1 MVVMPITDDQLQALL
16 LKNKIVDEKSFEAA
30 KKYSASFGR
39 ALDETLIEKD
49 LVSDEKLGSLLA
61 GFYGLPFVSL
71 SKTSVPEDV
80 FHIIPERV
88 ARSQKAI
95 AFARA
100 ADGIKIAL
108 ADPSRSDILVQ
119 VAKKTG
125 LKTLGYFATRRDIEA
140 TLHSY
145 QKDLQQ
151 TLNNLLKEDIGRNP
165 ESVLDDPPVAELV
178 DTVIDAASEE
188 NSSDIHIEPEETTS
202 LIRFR
207 LDGLLQD
214 VARLPKYL
222 HDRII
227 TRIKVLSNLRTDEHL
242 SAQDGKMRKKMEEEN
257 LDIRVSI
264 IPIVEGEKSVMRLLS
279 SRSRQYTLQGL
290 GMNPPDLA
298 KVENAYTKSYGMILS
313 TGPTGSGKTTS
324 IYSILKVL
332 NTREKN
338 ITTIEDP
345 VEYRIK
351 GANQVQ
357 VNPKTNLTFAAGLRS
372 ILRQDPNII
381 FVGEIR
387 DNETAAIAVNAALTG
402 HLVLSTLH
410 TNDAAT
416 AIPRLTDMQVEPFL
430 VASTLSVVIA
440 QRLVRQICPTCRQ
453 EAVVEYE
460 QLIRDFPE
468 EIIKKHFKNQKSV
481 PVFRGRGCKLCRLSG
496 YLGRLGLFEVLEVT
510 PQIRK
515 LIFERR
521 DSDIITKA
529 AIEEGMQTI
538 LDDGLTKVI
547 AGRTT
552 LEEVRRVTK
561 AEFL

>member
-1 MVVMPITDDQLQALL
+1 VMPITDDQLQALL

>member
-1 MVVMPITDDQLQALL
+1 M
-16 LKNKIVDEKSFEAA
+16 
-30 KKYSASFGR
+30 
-39 ALDETLIEKD
+39 
-49 LVSDEKLGSLLA
+49 
-61 GFYGLPFVSL
+61 
-71 SKTSVPEDV
+71 
-80 FHIIPERV
+80 
-88 ARSQKAI
+88 
-95 AFARA
+95 
-100 ADGIKIAL
+100 
-108 ADPSRSDILVQ
+108 
-119 VAKKTG
+119 
-125 LKTLGYFATRRDIEA
+125 
-140 TLHSY
+140 
-145 QKDLQQ
+145 
-151 TLNNLLKEDIGRNP
+151 IG
-165 ESVLDDPPVAELV
+165 
-178 DTVIDAASEE
+178 
-188 NSSDIHIEPEETTS
+188 
-202 LIRFR
+202 
-207 LDGLLQD
+207 
-214 VARLPKYL
+214 
-222 HDRII
+222 
-227 TRIKVLSNLRTDEHL
+227 
-242 SAQDGKMRKKMEEEN
+242 
-257 LDIRVSI
+257 
-264 IPIVEGEKSVMRLLS
+264 
-279 SRSRQYTLQGL
+279 
-290 GMNPPDLA
+290 
-298 KVENAYTKSYGMILS
+298 
-313 TGPTGSGKTTS
+313 
-324 IYSILKVL
+324 
-332 NTREKN
+332 
-338 ITTIEDP
+338 
-345 VEYRIK
+345 
-351 GANQVQ
+351 
-357 VNPKTNLTFAAGLRS
+357 
-372 ILRQDPNII
+372 
-381 FVGEIR
+381 
-387 DNETAAIAVNAALTG
+387 IAVNAALTG

>member
-1 MVVMPITDDQLQALL
+1 MPITDDQLQALL